1 MKTLHLLFILLV
13 TFTGTHICN
22 AFEIIEGEIKEIT
35 GPDDLNLDPANAI
48 IAVDVFGNA
57 DSIINGVEFYTDR
70 DGLGEQTV
78 GEGMVEKDGVS
89 VTSTSTH
96 TIDNWSGG
104 PSFTGDDADS
114 VSNLSEVMRDI
125 RWSAAPNAVLVSVSD
140 IFHSFGSVFV

>member
-1 MKTLHLLFILLV
+1 MKILHLLLFILLV

-70 DGLGEQTV
+70 AGLGEQTV

-89 VTSTSTH
+89 VTSCLLYTS
-96 TIDNWSGG
+96 
-104 PSFTGDDADS
+104 PSP
-114 VSNLSEVMRDI
+114 RD
-125 RWSAAPNAVLVSVSD
+125 R
-140 IFHSFGSVFV
+140 G